1 MFYGLHGQLL
11 EAELDLQTKILVA
24 LVCDRFDNY
33 SGEFK
38 EVSAFT
44 ICNKTV
50 NRNSNTTMMT
60 TRQVDLRSEQNK
72 PLVELIA
79 KQKN

>member
-38 EVSAFT
+38 EVSAFK
-44 ICNKTV
+44 ICYKT
-50 NRNSNTTMMT
+50 
-60 TRQVDLRSEQNK
+60 
-72 PLVELIA
+72 
-79 KQKN
+79 

>member
-50 NRNSNTTMMT
+50 NRNSNTTIMKT
-60 TRQVDLRSEQNK
+60 TLLGLRDKSIYVQSRTNR
-72 PLVELIA
+72 
-79 KQKN
+79 